1 MRWID
6 TVASYLPSLIVNHLI
21 NRTTNEELPSRQEYD
36 TVCLFADVSG
46 FTALSEAMMSS
57 TEGVEGLAKHL
68 NAYFGQMVKI
78 IASEGGDVF
87 KFAGDALIVLWP
99 PPAREALTDIAK
111 NGREKESGER
121 EDTTPMERRVRRA
134 AQCAFAIQEELHD
147 AELTKEVRLCV
158 KIGIGMGKVSVLH
171 LGGVYKRM
179 EYIAVGEPLL
189 QAFTAEHHAEPGDV
203 IISMQAHKL
212 VKDHFHNK
220 HLFPDSFCRIG
231 KEQNYNP
238 MRKQNKVNMLKQSLD
253 DPLLEV
259 KVKGYIP
266 GAVLRNL
273 RPDSPEDE
281 HWSNEIRRVT
291 VLFVNLGV
299 NDRTLLAAAVYDE
312 AMKEM
317 HRVMVAVQESVYEY
331 EGSINKFLMDDKG
344 STLLAVYG
352 LPPVGHADDPIRG
365 VLAALRLCERLF
377 ELAKVGSV
385 GITTGEAFCGVV
397 GSKTRK
403 EYTILG
409 DSVNLAARLMQRAVS
424 EDGGVMC
431 ELATKRACGGLLQ
444 FKGRGDFRIKGK
456 TAAAKVFQPYPEDFP
471 KPKPPQYLGA
481 NVYGLIH
488 QQQRQNYAM
497 HKLLTS
503 LQAYFARPAPAKE
516 ISNVSSPSSEHR
528 QRFSGSAL
536 GSQRGGSV
544 YMRNS
549 MVSSAGHDLG
559 AGDEEEEQEDT
570 LLGLGGHN
578 SEASDEEGSVGILEH
593 AELQEPSYHPNAALH
608 LPFQTGPL
616 PLEMDGKVPCEGLR
630 QDMFHTEPRGGGVEV
645 DVENGAALP
654 AGLSESGQAAT
665 ATATAAAPRLEVLKK
680 SMNSRHLLSDP
691 QQPDG
696 RQAAGG
702 DAERGGAGA
711 AGGAASSAAADGET
725 IAALPPGKDPMQ
737 KSSSLTA
744 KVFAIAHRGSS
755 GSGGRFSAA
764 SAASVGT
771 ATGTG
776 TGTGTATGTGTG
788 TGTGTALSGD
798 GGGDHH
804 IFPDNV
810 SPTSNATSNGALP
823 ARELGG
829 RRQGDSFSSHLQKLF
844 RTADDGNGGSSS
856 QPTSPSSQA
865 ARKEDLRSTSTR
877 SLLSSSALRK
887 EDARNSSTRSL
898 LSAASVPS
906 VLATGPAIGTPTAAP
921 GTPAAAEGAPSDTGS
936 AGGGASRRSSLGPCS
951 GGAAAVGPRLVS
963 SKLQS
968 GVSGSGD
975 PSTTPGGWPGR
986 KGPGGGRGGVGAR
999 RDSMKE
1005 AEAEG
1010 GGADQEGKMEMR
1022 DEAEEP
1028 SSGDVGD
1035 SKEELVPSHS
1045 NRGSFSR
1052 ASFNR
1057 GSFTRGSFTRGSFT
1071 RGLSGTVLVDGEEV
1085 LTTKARRTRSS
1096 RRLSIS
1102 QNGMVP
1108 LPASA
1113 GIPPS
1118 DLGASGSC
1126 SLPRYARFPKHPFV
1140 GGLGSSGHGSI
1151 RNAPPQNA
1159 AGASQAL
1166 SWGGFGPVPPP
1177 PAFAGSSSLLTTYI
1191 PSTMKNGKRMDDS
1204 TSSSTASASGGVG
1217 MRAHQAAMNGDGYD
1231 ECRLQVV
1238 VPRSWK
1244 WSSLPELCHRL
1255 PAINTHEIP
1264 TFKALVDYCWEVAC
1278 GEAEVKGWPGP
1289 APARENMVLNILGTR
1304 VMLPTEPDYDISLLP
1319 HFVKEACG
1327 TRGFKGFMDRK
1338 RSFTPDHNGMYG
1350 GGTTVD
1356 LCLVPRAEII
1366 NVQSRWLNSRISL
1379 LQHKIAL
1386 VAHKTGSVLLL
1397 EGLPGSGKTEA
1408 LSVFA
1413 ARTMPRTALIHFTAA
1428 SPYHANKSFGGWS
1441 MVLQQYLDSLHK
1453 LEAGREREDLSGHS
1467 NGHSGVR
1474 RPSVPPGSGG
1484 EQANGASILGQ
1495 KPLGHRD
1502 RMLQQELELFPEMH
1516 AYAFLVNDVLGTSLP
1531 NNVVTRHHSS
1541 ASSSS
1546 TSVDGMNESDDDDY
1560 EESSSV
1566 GHKQKLRL
1574 LILLQLVKNMASTKR
1589 RVVVIDDAQFL
1600 DKESWTLA
1608 LHVATGG
1615 PMGTALPL
1623 MLILSFRPLLH
1634 YRGIF
1639 ASIAPDYKALT
1650 ELEHVHFLKISGA
1663 PPEEVEELVTEKL
1676 GTNVVEISDS
1686 LFGLTEE
1693 LCSGNPLMIT
1703 ELVSHLKMME
1713 PKQLRYFEIRSEEG
1727 DQGDSHNNIDVAVQV
1742 SLDESFCLSDCL
1754 LPEKINA
1761 LLTSQ
1766 TDRLNSCQLMALKV
1780 ASLIGKEFSTWFLY
1794 EVYPIKGHKNRLLR
1808 ELAALEDQGYLVE
1821 VQGPQAAVVIEKE
1834 GWPRPSI
1841 AALRGMSSAGS
1852 NSGSCGDSSTLFKR
1866 SDSSRHLWG
1875 IPNIVYK
1882 FTHGFMMEMLQLKML
1897 KSQTNLLKGSIEKL
1911 KERLETQK
1919 RHKMFRNYTQDRTE
1933 KQKSGTLSVMKYKV
1947 TMSQAATNAR
1957 ESTRRRKDSV
1967 TSRAMRRVKRPVQQ
1981 KWTEALDWKRRTC
1994 LLTGESL
2001 SLFSDPKDTKPSQ
2014 VVYLSGANAEP
2025 ELGQAF
2031 KDSAFRVETNKWKK
2045 GDELVDGSER
2055 RTFTFLAEDKDEKE
2069 RWLHHIR
2076 HCIEVL
2082 KVLSDEAG
2090 SSHMDRMLQ
2099 VSSGRSNRFRSSEA
2113 GLNDGMEYVDSTL
2126 MVRVEGADELILEDN
2141 YGKVYPYCL
2150 VDLDDQNCRTSS
2162 VQCASVKPSWQE
2174 DLTFEVS
2181 VQQWVLSNL
2190 RIQVWNKDL
2199 FLTDDFLGHVTI
2211 PLKDVAVQKWDDDV
2225 DAPAPELKWYHLESR
2240 GRTKRATGRL
2250 QLGVRLLM
2258 NKSTSARATAVGGVD
2273 KLKAIAE
2280 RRMDISSH
2288 AARVGQIQ
2296 QRKQS
2301 LPGLLHHVSQSS
2313 DTHNAHHHPHHH
2325 HPHHHHHHHHPGA
2338 AHMMMPNQQPML
2350 RGSNTN
2356 PNTYIRAS
2364 IRSMETELES
2374 SGGRGAGQALRGRL
2388 GSTGGRSSRGAEAA
2402 FAGGRSQSYLQPQ
2415 ELGDSSRHSDRSGG
2429 SGGHEGGDGAG
2440 AAAAAAAA
2448 MPAPAP
2454 RMSGRSRR
2462 RSTGGR
2468 KGARR
2473 TASDSSSCTGIGLT
2487 ATETLH
2493 TDPLTRQLM
2502 LMLMAVE
2509 TKAKVSM
2516 PAEGGGGVNRDWIK
2530 MKLTELLPMVG
2541 RTDVDLDQ
2549 LDAHTFYCKDRKENQ
2564 YGPFPAKQ
2572 LVEAHNAGYINDRK
2586 ILVKEARMRGEF
2598 RPMGARSLMHGPS
2611 SDEAFKSLTVWPQVD
2626 AHHPLKDRILSP
2638 ADGSSKDFRE
2648 WGFNIFGLEAH
2659 ELGMLAATVLA
2670 ETGLPRVFGIS
2681 MKTFAH
2687 FMSAVGFFMGRNP
2700 RVSYHNLYH
2709 AVDVMHATY
2718 LTLGSMGASG
2728 LLTETEQLALI
2739 LSALCH
2745 DLDHP
2750 GLTNS
2755 FQTATESPL
2764 ANLYNDQAPL
2774 EHHHLA
2780 IMFQILRREGCD
2792 ILGHLEKPQKR
2803 RIREVMIQGILATE
2817 MSEHGTHIT
2826 KVDKLTSDFPSITHR
2841 IAKWAATSGGDLEN
2855 NPARPNYPGPS
2866 SSSSSSWISSPPLQ
2880 TMDGQ
2885 CSSSGSG
2892 ACSRAGL
2899 RTRQVPGAEAA
2910 ALGLEDCDRLAVAS
2924 ALLHAADLSSPG
2936 RPFATCE
2943 VWVLRLLEEF
2953 KFQAEQERQHG
2964 LRVTV
2969 LEGSPSASQPSFIN
2983 AFLLPFFTALLPV
2996 APGLNDEYIPN
3007 LRENRDRWAAIAE
3020 QEAQLGLQVSAQL
3033 GRNPGKPGDRSSI
3046 GSTSSSVGGGGRYS
3060 GTDSNFDGGDGQ
3072 GYQQQALP
3080 HSNHSSLTFGGQRR
3094 YSGGTIGIASMLGS
3108 LSTVSTGRSISDGG
3122 MDRRVSSVLGTQ
3134 ETPPEFMAMGNN
3146 AAWRRQSAMA
3156 VPRAGAGEGGLGYP
3170 RWGSAARAT
3179 NGPLGGAGW
3188 EEEAAAERGG
3198 GVEGALA
3205 VTAGAGVGGGVG
3217 SGAGW
3222 SIDIG
3227 VEGGDGEV
3235 SRGGDQ
3241 NKDPSLGVAAEDS
3254 PVEDSPVKGKAEA
3267 SSSALASPGD
3277 GRSPVRDAVKS
3288 SVAEAS
3294 PVAVPEALPE

>member
-99 PPAREALTDIAK
+99 PPAREALTDIAT

-121 EDTTPMERRVRRA
+121 EGTTPMERRVRRA

-147 AELTKEVRLCV
+147 AELTKEVRLSV

-220 HLFPDSFCRIG
+220 FLFPDNFCRIG
-231 KEQNYNP
+231 KELNYNP

-291 VLFVNLGV
+291 VLFVNLGL
-299 NDRTLLAAAVYDE
+299 NDQTLLAAAVYDE

-317 HRVMVAVQESVYEY
+317 HQVMVAVQESVYEY

-503 LQAYFARPAPAKE
+503 LQAYFARPAPVKE
-516 ISNVSSPSSEHR
+516 ISTVSSPSSADQR
-528 QRFSGSAL
+528 PRFSGSQR
-536 GSQRGGSV
+536 GSQRGSA
-544 YMRNS
+544 YMRTS
-549 MVSSAGHDLG
+549 MLSSAGNG
-559 AGDEEEEQEDT
+559 VGENEEEEEEQEDT
-570 LLGLGGHN
+570 LLGLGGHT
-578 SEASDEEGSVGILEH
+578 SEPSDEGSDIDIMEH
-593 AELQEPSYHPNAALH
+593 AELQEPGYHPTNPLH

-616 PLEMDGKVPCEGLR
+616 PLEMGGELPYEGLR
-630 QDMFHTEPRGGGVEV
+630 QDLFHQEAGGSGVQV
-645 DVENGAALP
+645 GVENGAALP
-654 AGLSESGQAAT
+654 AGLSESKESG
-665 ATATAAAPRLEVLKK
+665 ATAAAPRLDLLEK
-680 SMNSRHLLSDP
+680 SSNSRDLLSAQR
-691 QQPDG
+691 QQQQQDG
-696 RQAAGG
+696 
-702 DAERGGAGA
+702 
-711 AGGAASSAAADGET
+711 GGAAAAVDPAAAH
-725 IAALPPGKDPMQ
+725 GKEPMQ

-744 KVFAIAHRGSS
+744 KVFAAARTDRGSA
-755 GSGGRFSAA
+755 GSARLSAA
-764 SAASVGT
+764 SAAGT
-771 ATGTG
+771 VS
-776 TGTGTATGTGTG
+776 
-788 TGTGTALSGD
+788 SG
-798 GGGDHH
+798 GAGDRVS
-804 IFPDNV
+804 PDNM
-810 SPTSNATSNGALP
+810 SPTSNATSTDAP
-823 ARELGG
+823 PVRELAS
-829 RRQGDSFSSHLQKLF
+829 RRQGDSGVRKLF
-844 RTADDGNGGSSS
+844 RTADDGNGGGPSS
-856 QPTSPSSQA
+856 QPTSPSA
-865 ARKEDLRSTSTR
+865 ASNAQQQ
-877 SLLSSSALRK
+877 ALRK
-887 EDARNSSTRSL
+887 EHAQARAQAATTSPEIVPSALAPARAQ
-898 LSAASVPS
+898 AASNV
-906 VLATGPAIGTPTAAP
+906 A
-921 GTPAAAEGAPSDTGS
+921 PAAKGAPSTSVD
-936 AGGGASRRSSLGPCS
+936 GGG
-951 GGAAAVGPRLVS
+951 
-963 SKLQS
+963 
-968 GVSGSGD
+968 GVRSGSG
-975 PSTTPGGWPGR
+975 PGTAGGSWQGR
-986 KGPGGGRGGVGAR
+986 KGLGGDVGSR
-999 RDSMKE
+999 RD
-1005 AEAEG
+1005 AVGEG
-1010 GGADQEGKMEMR
+1010 EGSGADQEGKMEAL
-1022 DEAEEP
+1022 DQEVNP
-1028 SSGDVGD
+1028 SNAGD
-1035 SKEELVPSHS
+1035 SKEELVVPPPPRAATRGSF
-1045 NRGSFSR
+1045 NRGSFNRGSFNR
-1052 ASFNR
+1052 GSFNR
-1057 GSFTRGSFTRGSFT
+1057 GSFTGS
-1071 RGLSGTVLVDGEEV
+1071 VLADEDEIYA
-1085 LTTKARRTRSS
+1085 TKSRRRRSS
-1096 RRLSIS
+1096 QRLSIS

-1126 SLPRYARFPKHPFV
+1126 SLPRYSRFPKPQFV
-1140 GGLGSSGHGSI
+1140 TGLGSSGHGSI
-1151 RNAPPQNA
+1151 RNGPLPGGGGGGG
-1159 AGASQAL
+1159 GAISAQTL
-1166 SWGGFGPVPPP
+1166 NWGGFGPAPPTLS
-1177 PAFAGSSSLLTTYI
+1177 GSSSLLTAYI
-1191 PSTMKNGKRMDDS
+1191 PSAMKNGKRMDDS
-1204 TSSSTASASGGVG
+1204 TSSSTPSANG
-1217 MRAHQAAMNGDGYD
+1217 MRSHQAMMNGDGYD
-1231 ECRLQVV
+1231 EYRLQVV

-1244 WSSLPELCHRL
+1244 WSSLPDFCHRL
-1255 PAINTHEIP
+1255 PAINAHEIP
-1264 TFKALVDYCWEVAC
+1264 TFKALVDHCWEIAC
-1278 GEAEVKGWPGP
+1278 GEAEVKGWSQP
-1289 APARENMVLNILGTR
+1289 APARESMVLNILGTR

-1327 TRGFKGFMDRK
+1327 TRGFRGFMDRR
-1338 RSFTPDHNGMYG
+1338 RSFPQDHG
-1350 GGTTVD
+1350 GHGVGGCAVD
-1356 LCLVPRAEII
+1356 LCLVPRVEII

-1386 VAHKTGSVLLL
+1386 VATKTGSVVLL

-1453 LEAGREREDLSGHS
+1453 LEMQAGREDLSGH
-1467 NGHSGVR
+1467 GGGR
-1474 RPSVPPGSGG
+1474 RPSVPPGSGS
-1484 EQANGASILGQ
+1484 EQANGASILGRR
-1495 KPLGHRD
+1495 PLGHRD
-1502 RMLQQELELFPEMH
+1502 RMLLRELEGLPEMH
-1516 AYAFLVNDVLGTSLP
+1516 TYAHLVNDVLGTNIP
-1531 NNVVTRHHSS
+1531 NKVVAYHHSS

-1546 TSVDGMNESDDDDY
+1546 TSVDGANETDEDDY
-1560 EESSSV
+1560 DESSSV
-1566 GHKQKLRL
+1566 GHEQKLRL
-1574 LILLQLVKNMASTKR
+1574 QILLQLVKNMSATKR

-1608 LHVATGG
+1608 LHIATGG
-1615 PMGTALPL
+1615 PLGTPLPL

-1634 YRGIF
+1634 YRAIF

-1650 ELEHVHFLKISGA
+1650 ELEHVSFLKIDGA
-1663 PPEEVEELVTEKL
+1663 PPEEVEELVSEKL

-1686 LFGLTEE
+1686 LFGLMEE
-1693 LCSGNPLMIT
+1693 LCTGNPLMIT

-1742 SLDESFCLSDCL
+1742 SLTESFRLSDSL
-1754 LPEKINA
+1754 LPEKVNA

-1794 EVYPIKGHKNRLLR
+1794 EVYPIKGHKTRLLR
-1808 ELAALEDQGYLVE
+1808 ELAELEDQGFLVE
-1821 VQGPQAAVVIEKE
+1821 VQGKQAGVVIERE
-1834 GWPRPSI
+1834 GWARPSL
-1841 AALRGMSSAGS
+1841 AAGGMSAGGT
-1852 NSGSCGDSSTLFKR
+1852 SGSCGDSSLLFKR
-1866 SDSSRHLWG
+1866 SDSTRHLWG
-1875 IPNIVYK
+1875 IPNIVYL

-1897 KSQTNLLKGSIEKL
+1897 KSQTSLLKGSIQKL
-1911 KERLETQK
+1911 KDRLETQK
-1919 RHKMFRNYTQDRTE
+1919 RHKEFKNYTMDRSQ

-1957 ESTRRRKDSV
+1957 ETTRRRKDSV
-1967 TSRAMRRVKRPVQQ
+1967 TSRAMRRVKRPVHQ
-1981 KWTEALDWKRRTC
+1981 KWTEALDWKKRTC

-2001 SLFSDPKDTKPSQ
+2001 SLFSDPKDTEPSQ
-2014 VVYLSGANAEP
+2014 IVYLRGANAEP

-2031 KDSAFRVETNKWKK
+2031 KEAAFRVETNKWKK

-2055 RTFTFLAEDKDEKE
+2055 RTFTFLAESKDEKE
-2069 RWLHHIR
+2069 LWLYQIR

-2082 KVLSDEAG
+2082 KVLNDEAG
-2090 SSHMDRMLQ
+2090 PSNMDRMMQ
-2099 VSSGRSNRFRSSEA
+2099 GSSGRSGRSSRFRGTA
-2113 GLNDGMEYVDSTL
+2113 DGGLDEDKDDVDSTL
-2126 MVRVEGADELILEDN
+2126 MVRVEGADELILEEN

-2150 VDLDDQNCRTSS
+2150 VDLDDQNRRTSS
-2162 VQCASVKPSWQE
+2162 VQCASVSPSWQE
-2174 DLTFEVS
+2174 DLTFDVS
-2181 VQQWVLSNL
+2181 VQQWILSNL
-2190 RIQVWNKDL
+2190 RVQVWHKDL

-2211 PLKDVAVQKWDDDV
+2211 PLTDVAVQKWDDDV
-2225 DAPAPELKWYHLESR
+2225 DAPAPELKWYNLESR

-2258 NKSTSARATAVGGVD
+2258 NKSTSARASAVGGVD
-2273 KLKAIAE
+2273 KLKDIAE

-2288 AARVGQIQ
+2288 AARVAQIQ

-2301 LPGLLHHVSQSS
+2301 LPGLLHHVSQAS
-2313 DTHNAHHHPHHH
+2313 DSHNAHHHPHHH
-2325 HPHHHHHHHHPGA
+2325 PGA
-2338 AHMMMPNQQPML
+2338 AHMILPNQRPML
-2350 RGSNTN
+2350 SRGTTN
-2356 PNTYIRAS
+2356 P
-2364 IRSMETELES
+2364 
-2374 SGGRGAGQALRGRL
+2374 
-2388 GSTGGRSSRGAEAA
+2388 
-2402 FAGGRSQSYLQPQ
+2402 
-2415 ELGDSSRHSDRSGG
+2415 
-2429 SGGHEGGDGAG
+2429 
-2440 AAAAAAAA
+2440 
-2448 MPAPAP
+2448 
-2454 RMSGRSRR
+2454 
-2462 RSTGGR
+2462 
-2468 KGARR
+2468 
-2473 TASDSSSCTGIGLT
+2473 
-2487 ATETLH
+2487 H
-2493 TDPLTRQLM
+2493 TR
-2502 LMLMAVE
+2502 
-2509 TKAKVSM
+2509 
-2516 PAEGGGGVNRDWIK
+2516 
-2530 MKLTELLPMVG
+2530 KLTELLPMVG
-2541 RTDVDLDQ
+2541 RSDVDLDQ
-2549 LDAHTFYCKDRKENQ
+2549 LDTHTFYCKDRKENQ

-2586 ILVKEARMRGEF
+2586 ILVKEARMKGDF

-2611 SDEAFKSLTVWPQVD
+2611 SDETFKSLRVWPQVD
-2626 AHHPLKDRILSP
+2626 AHHPLADRILSP
-2638 ADGSSKDFRE
+2638 GDGCSKDFRQ
-2648 WGFNIFGLEAH
+2648 WGFNIFGLETH

-2792 ILGHLEKPQKR
+2792 ILGHLEKPQKT

-2826 KVDKLTSDFPSITHR
+2826 KVDKLTSDFPEITHR
-2841 IAKWAATSGGDLEN
+2841 IAEWAAASGSAGDRDLG
-2855 NPARPNYPGPS
+2855 NPGSGSR
-2866 SSSSSSWISSPPLQ
+2866 SSPSPSPL
-2880 TMDGQ
+2880 
-2885 CSSSGSG
+2885 CSAALDAQSS
-2892 ACSRAGL
+2892 AAAAAAVSRRGKGGHRAQ
-2899 RTRQVPGAEAA
+2899 QVPGAEAA
-2910 ALGLEDCDRLAVAS
+2910 ALGLADGDRLTVAS

-2943 VWVLRLLEEF
+2943 MWVVRLLEEF
-2953 KFQAEQERQHG
+2953 KFQAEQERQRG

-2969 LEGSPSASQPSFIN
+2969 LEGLPSASQPGFID
-2983 AFLLPFFTALLPV
+2983 AFLLPFFTALLPM
-2996 APGLNDEYIPN
+2996 APGLDDEYIPN
-3007 LRENRDRWAAIAE
+3007 LRDNRNRWAAIAE
-3020 QEAQLGLQVSAQL
+3020 QEEQFDFQAESAQP
-3033 GRNPGKPGDRSSI
+3033 GRINGKAGDRNST
-3046 GSTSSSVGGGGRYS
+3046 GSTSSGPGSSGGGKRNS
-3060 GTDSNFDGGDGQ
+3060 GTDSNVDGGGGGSGWGGDGHQ
-3072 GYQQQALP
+3072 RQALP
-3080 HSNHSSLTFGGQRR
+3080 HSNHSSLNLGGQRR

-3108 LSTVSTGRSISDGG
+3108 LSTVPTGRSISDGS

-3134 ETPPEFMAMGNN
+3134 ETPPEFMALGNN
-3146 AAWRRQSAMA
+3146 GAAWRRQSAMGA
-3156 VPRAGAGEGGLGYP
+3156 PRAGGGGGLGYP
-3170 RWGSAARAT
+3170 RWGAARGP
-3179 NGPLGGAGW
+3179 NGP
-3188 EEEAAAERGG
+3188 RGG
-3198 GVEGALA
+3198 QTGWGEEMDEKGGGGGGGESGLTA
-3205 VTAGAGVGGGVG
+3205 VAGAG
-3217 SGAGW
+3217 AARW
-3222 SIDIG
+3222 SIDVG
-3227 VEGGDGEV
+3227 AEGRTEFSNDE
-3235 SRGGDQ
+3235 Q
-3241 NKDPSLGVAAEDS
+3241 HEEAPEPSQAAAAAAGS
-3254 PVEDSPVKGKAEA
+3254 PVEGNGKRKAKSSP
-3267 SSSALASPGD
+3267 D
-3277 GRSPVRDAVKS
+3277 GGSPVRDAAEVLL
-3288 SVAEAS
+3288 AGEAS
-3294 PVAVPEALPE
+3294 PIALPEALPE